1 MQTSSD
7 GRLLLHPFTSSKGEL
22 LPHDILECLWL
33 FPGGH
38 VPPLLEAEAS
48 ECLGQPKT
56 RLDAIMFFGQ

>member
-22 LPHDILECLWL
+22 LPHILECLRL

-38 VPPLLEAEAS
+38 VPPLSEAEAN
-48 ECLGQPKT
+48 P
-56 RLDAIMFFGQ
+56 